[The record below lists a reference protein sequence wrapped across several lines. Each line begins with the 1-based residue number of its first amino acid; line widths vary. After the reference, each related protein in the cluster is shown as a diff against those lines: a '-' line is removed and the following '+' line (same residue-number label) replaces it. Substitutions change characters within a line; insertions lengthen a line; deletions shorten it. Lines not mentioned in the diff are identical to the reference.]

1 MARRFATLALL
12 TALVATSGCAEQHKL
27 AQCKGPLIVLNSAH
41 WQPSASDV
49 AALDKICPEDK

>member
-1 MARRFATLALL
+1 MARRLAALMLL
-12 TALVATSGCAEQHKL
+12 AALVATSGCAEQHKL
-27 AQCKGPLIVLNSAH
+27 AQCKGPLIVLNTSH